1 MSTGTG
7 MRVGVRNSG
16 VKTLMPGSPATQP
29 STTVQPFIYEAAQVE
44 DVVVNEA
51 SNLAGT
57 TGGTANTGRVKIRFA
72 NTQKGL
78 KSEEL
83 PWADPL
89 IPYQTMYPLKGEHV
103 LVFKM
108 LGSYWYVGPLNTKR
122 RINQNAS
129 PLTGLL
135 QTSAKDN
142 IRDARATAAGI
153 TTKAQADITRVGDNF
168 RQLNV
173 NPIKAFEGDVI
184 YQGRYGNSIRL
195 GSSQMVG
202 SANGEQNPN
211 IILRVGQSPATSK
224 TMRGNAAA
232 ALTNESLNT
241 DASSIWMV
249 SKQILGL
256 VPATYGTN
264 VHMRS
269 VLEKPIFDGASIL
282 LNSDRILVNA
292 KATSIFMFAKKGI
305 HLNSLEDG
313 FTVDTSGPVVLR
325 TPNNLTTYAE
335 KTLDITS
342 KEDILIT
349 TKRDV
354 SISGDRNI
362 TIMGNEIFLGGRSSK
377 ASPIAMAKPLKMFM
391 YELLRTLMSTQPLTL
406 GLSGVVNPALI
417 ARLLVVYAKYMVLP
431 DPINPTWASND
442 NFVMKSNERTMASD
456 LPPNESFKRVSGIG
470 AGSSQQAF
478 AAAGQLANNPGLKDL
493 SKLYNAE
500 LLSKI

>member
-1 MSTGTG
+1 
-7 MRVGVRNSG
+7 
-16 VKTLMPGSPATQP
+16 
-29 STTVQPFIYEAAQVE
+29 
-44 DVVVNEA
+44 
-51 SNLAGT
+51 
-57 TGGTANTGRVKIRFA
+57 
-72 NTQKGL
+72 
-78 KSEEL
+78 
-83 PWADPL
+83 
-89 IPYQTMYPLKGEHV
+89 
-103 LVFKM
+103 
-108 LGSYWYVGPLNTKR
+108 
-122 RINQNAS
+122 
-129 PLTGLL
+129 
-135 QTSAKDN
+135 
-142 IRDARATAAGI
+142 
-153 TTKAQADITRVGDNF
+153 
-168 RQLNV
+168 
-173 NPIKAFEGDVI
+173 
-184 YQGRYGNSIRL
+184 
-195 GSSQMVG
+195 
-202 SANGEQNPN
+202 
-211 IILRVGQSPATSK
+211 
-224 TMRGNAAA
+224 
-232 ALTNESLNT
+232 
-241 DASSIWMV
+241 MV

-313 FTVDTSGPVVLR
+313 FTVDTSGPIVLR

-478 AAAGQLANNPGLKDL
+478 AAAGQLANNSGLKDL